1 MIEFKHKHVMNIIFN
16 HARFHPTIKINY
28 IRMKKLNSLIVLSLC
43 LILMPCLVGNC
54 KTDKSSRKKN
64 HLRILTYNV
73 HLCVGVD
80 EITDYQRV
88 ADIINRINPDVV
100 ALQELDSATLRSNGY
115 ITLNELSERTKMYS
129 VYGPYFEYDGGKYGI
144 GILSKE
150 KPVNWK
156 SIPIPGRIENRLLI
170 VELKDYIICCTHF
183 SGSNDAKLKSV
194 DILNGLFKE
203 SLKPVFFAGDL
214 NATPE
219 SDVIKNIESRWIMLN
234 DPLVLTAPSYN
245 PQKCIDYVFA
255 LKDDNHSF
263 ELTNNIVENEPIT
276 SDHYPVWVELIIK

>member
-1 MIEFKHKHVMNIIFN
+1 M
-16 HARFHPTIKINY
+16 KI
-28 IRMKKLNSLIVLSLC
+28 LNSLIVLSLY
-43 LILMPCLVGNC
+43 LILIPCLVGNC
-54 KTDKSSRKKN
+54 ETDKSSRNKN

-80 EITDYQRV
+80 KITDYQRV

-115 ITLNELSERTKMYS
+115 ITLNELSKRTKMYS

-150 KPVNWK
+150 KPINWE

-170 VELKDYIICCTHF
+170 VELEDYIICCTHF

-194 DILNGLFKE
+194 EILNGLFKE

-234 DPLVLTAPSYN
+234 DPSVLTAPSYN
-245 PQKCIDYVFA
+245 PQKCIDYIFA
-255 LKDDNHSF
+255 LKDDIHSF
-263 ELTNNIVENEPIT
+263 ELTHNIVEKEPIA
-276 SDHYPVWVELIIK
+276 SDHCPVWVEVIIK